1 MIVQVVRSECGYAAM
16 AWRCRRENREALC
29 SGRKGSMFD
38 RKNRKV
44 IEYQNALLEQH
55 YAEVENMYRKMR
67 GWRHDYH
74 NHMQVLTAYLESG
87 QVEEARR
94 FLTEI
99 NDTLVKVDTV
109 LKTGNTMV
117 DAILNSK
124 ISLMYEKKIAV
135 DATAKVPTS
144 LEVADIDLC
153 VIIGNLLDNCLEA
166 CESLPEMERF
176 VRIYISVKEAYL
188 YMVFTNS
195 AGKKQAKIGNIF
207 VSTKGNNHGFGLS
220 RVDEL
225 VEKYGGYLT
234 RASEDGGYTTE
245 VILPLKY

>member
-1 MIVQVVRSECGYAAM
+1 
-16 AWRCRRENREALC
+16 
-29 SGRKGSMFD
+29 MFD
-38 RKNRKV
+38 RKNQKV

-74 NHMQVLTAYLESG
+74 NHMQVLAAYLETG
-87 QVEEARR
+87 QVERARA
-94 FLTEI
+94 FLDEI

-124 ISLMYEKKIAV
+124 ISLMHTKEIAV
-135 DATAKVPTS
+135 DATAKVPGE
-144 LEVADIDLC
+144 LRIEDIDLC
-153 VIIGNLLDNCLEA
+153 VIIGNLLDNAMEA
-166 CESLPEMERF
+166 CENLPKEQRF
-176 VRIYISVKEAYL
+176 VRIYISVKETHL

-195 AGKKQAKIGNIF
+195 AGKKQIKIGNLF
-207 VSTKGNNHGFGLS
+207 TSTKGNGHGFGLK

-225 VEKYGGYLT
+225 IEKYGGYLT

-245 VILPLKY
+245 VILPLK

>member
-1 MIVQVVRSECGYAAM
+1 
-16 AWRCRRENREALC
+16 
-29 SGRKGSMFD
+29 MFD
-38 RKNRKV
+38 RKNQKV
-44 IEYQNALLEQH
+44 IEYQNTLLEQH

-74 NHMQVLTAYLESG
+74 NHMQVLAAYLETG
-87 QVEEARR
+87 QVEKARA
-94 FLTEI
+94 FLDEI

-124 ISLMYEKKIAV
+124 ISLMHTKEITV
-135 DATAKVPTS
+135 DATAKVPGE
-144 LEVADIDLC
+144 LRVEDIDLC
-153 VIIGNLLDNCLEA
+153 VIIGNLLDNAMEA
-166 CESLPEMERF
+166 CENLPKEQRF
-176 VRIYISVKEAYL
+176 VRIYISVKETHL

-195 AGKKQAKIGNIF
+195 AGKKQIKIGNLF
-207 VSTKGNNHGFGLS
+207 TSTKGSGHGFGLK

-225 VEKYGGYLT
+225 IEKYGGYLT

-245 VILPLKY
+245 VILPLK